1 MVCALRQHD
10 LSESRAS
17 AALVARSGV
26 RPPRRRLS
34 NRHSMN
40 HQPLTRWRNVFLDRD
55 GVINENRVDHVK
67 RWAEFRWL
75 PGALEGMRLLTE
87 HGFRIFI
94 VTNQAAVNRGLIT
107 HSDLAEIHRRM
118 IIIAAAHGATIAG
131 LRFCPHRPDEAC
143 GCRKPRPGMLLDLAR
158 EHQVDL
164 TAAYMIGDAP
174 SDIAA
179 GQAAGC
185 RTILVLS
192 GRTALDHPGVQDH
205 PPTHIAASLLDA
217 ARWLC
222 ARTARVPSSTVRQ
235 ERDPY
240 ALDHPAPMHSE

>member
-1 MVCALRQHD
+1 M
-10 LSESRAS
+10 RAT
-17 AALVARSGV
+17 VARSIRIESIRSLRSQVGCLRL
-26 RPPRRRLS
+26 RPRL
-34 NRHSMN
+34 NDRYDMN
-40 HQPLTRWRNVFLDRD
+40 HQSSTRWRNVFLDRD

-67 RWAEFRWL
+67 TWAEFHWL
-75 PGALEGMRLLTE
+75 PGALEGLRLLTE

-94 VTNQAAVNRGLIT
+94 VTNQ
-107 HSDLAEIHRRM
+107 IHQRM
-118 IIIAAAHGATIAG
+118 ITVAAAHGATIAG

-143 GCRKPRPGMLLDLAR
+143 GCRKPQPGMLLDLAR

-164 TAAYMIGDAP
+164 AAAYMIGDAP

-192 GRTALDHPGVQDH
+192 GRTPLDHPGVQEH
-205 PPTHIAASLLDA
+205 PPTHIAANLLDA

-222 ARTARVPSSTVRQ
+222 ARAACVPFPAEQ
-235 ERDPY
+235 QKRDSY
-240 ALDHPAPMHSE
+240 TLDHPAPVYSK

>member
-1 MVCALRQHD
+1 M
-10 LSESRAS
+10 
-17 AALVARSGV
+17 
-26 RPPRRRLS
+26 
-34 NRHSMN
+34 
-40 HQPLTRWRNVFLDRD
+40 FLDRD

-67 RWAEFRWL
+67 TWDEFRWL
-75 PGALEGMRLLTE
+75 PGALEGLRLLTE

-94 VTNQAAVNRGLIT
+94 VTNQAAVNRGLMT
-107 HSDLAEIHRRM
+107 GSTLAEIHRRM
-118 IIIAAAHGATIAG
+118 ISIAASHGAIITG
-131 LRFCPHRPDEAC
+131 MRFCPHRPEEAC

-164 TAAYMIGDAP
+164 SAAYMIGDAP

-192 GRTALDHPGVQDH
+192 GRTQLDHPELRSH
-205 PPTHIAASLLDA
+205 PPMHIAANLLDA

-222 ARTARVPSSTVRQ
+222 ARPSLDSLPD
-235 ERDPY
+235 ERHASGPY
-240 ALDHPAPMHSE
+240 APYRLAPILSE